1 MNWNRILTDAHI
13 PDSPGRADAVNAA
26 VQLSEAKKARKAK
39 PKARNTSRPNR
50 FPGLKHGAD

>member
-1 MNWNRILTDAHI
+1 MDWNAILIRGDI

-39 PKARNTSRPNR
+39 PTVRQAKRPNR
-50 FPGLKHGAD
+50 LPGLKHGTD